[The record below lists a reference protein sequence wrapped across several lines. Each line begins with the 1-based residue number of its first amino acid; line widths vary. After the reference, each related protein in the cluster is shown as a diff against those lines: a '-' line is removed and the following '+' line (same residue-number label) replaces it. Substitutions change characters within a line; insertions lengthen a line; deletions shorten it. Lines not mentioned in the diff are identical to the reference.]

1 MMITAAMAV
10 RMLVRRRRFTGFG
23 RPPVG
28 AGASRSMAGR
38 TAARANG
45 ARPPPEA
52 LPTEALPTEARPP
65 AETLPTEARPP
76 TEALPTEALPLAG
89 VLPDAAP
96 SGEVPGRGTPARP
109 YEFMRPP
116 SPVPFGKY
124 GA

>member
-1 MMITAAMAV
+1 VPA
-10 RMLVRRRRFTGFG
+10 
-23 RPPVG
+23 P
-28 AGASRSMAGR
+28 
-38 TAARANG
+38 TAARAPTR
-45 ARPPPEA
+45 AEPAAP
-52 LPTEALPTEARPP
+52 PTEALPTDALP
-65 AETLPTEARPP
+65 AAPGALPTEATPADADAPTWAAP